1 MMNRVWLCLA
11 LAVPLV
17 GQSAVTNWS
26 DAVTYR
32 DIIEARRE
40 GRPAP
45 QPRPAPATRIVGRRD
60 GKVLVE
66 TRYPLGGVT
75 TNARTPHVI
84 YRAAEVATNAY
95 ARRAYDAA
103 IARLARAVAV
113 QSDAADDSSSA
124 SPEALKRQA
133 ARLEREAEKIERS
146 GGNKSAYVAGVLA
159 AAAGAA
165 GLAWHRLSNTHN
177 NEVQA

>member
-32 DIIEARRE
+32 DIIETRRE

-45 QPRPAPATRIVGRRD
+45 QPRPSPVCRVVGRRD

-66 TRYPLGGVT
+66 TRYVDGRAA

-84 YRAAEVATNAY
+84 YRAAEVATNVH
-95 ARRAYDAA
+95 ARRAYDSAV
-103 IARLARAVAV
+103 ARLARAVAV
-113 QSDAADDSSSA
+113 QDDADDDAAAA
-124 SPEALKRQA
+124 SPAALTRQA
-133 ARLEREAEKIERS
+133 MRIDRLADKMERET
-146 GGNKSAYVAGVLA
+146 GGDGNGKSKGAAVIGGALA
-159 AAAGAA
+159 AAAA
-165 GLAWHRLSNTHN
+165 GYLAGKKGR
-177 NEVQA
+177 VA